1 MPPVPVYHWS
11 WSRHGRCSELESRYK
26 IRSRGRAGRAQLL
39 PVFVL
44 NPAPATP
51 LCPTVLPLYMVH
63 WSCLRQVKCCSPK
76 YPLRRAVWLIKI
88 LKTAHPISEGLGGQ
102 ASKLQEPSFSEYC
115 KYPAAACGPLLL
127 SPLCVTKPRCILAS
141 RHDRRHQTAP
151 DHLSPRR
158 RVPHVTRDGATRC
171 HAATRHVSRSV
182 TGSAPG
188 HDNCVYI
195 TSPPQ

>member
-1 MPPVPVYHWS
+1 MVALVLVQTWQMLRVRKPLQDTEPGP
-11 WSRHGRCSELESRYK
+11 GRE
-26 IRSRGRAGRAQLL
+26 RAQLL

-51 LCPTVLPLYMVH
+51 LCPTVLLLYMVH
-63 WSCLRQVKCCSPK
+63 WSCLLQVVLFSKIP
-76 YPLRRAVWLIKI
+76 RAVWLIKI
-88 LKTAHPISEGLGGQ
+88 LKTAHPIIEGLGGQ
-102 ASKLQEPSFSEYC
+102 ASKWQEPSFSEYC

-127 SPLCVTKPRCILAS
+127 SSLCVTKPRCILAS

-182 TGSAPG
+182 TAPAPG

-195 TSPPQ
+195 TSPQ